1 MAVLNGIN
9 GAPVVSIAPAQA
21 QQATA
26 PNMAPSAP
34 VPTVIDGTPVR
45 VAVLCLSAAAGLV
58 ALHAAGF
65 RFNVGVSG

>member
-1 MAVLNGIN
+1 VLPG
-9 GAPVVSIAPAQA
+9 GAAIPPAQSATAPSIAPDGVR
-21 QQATA
+21 T
-26 PNMAPSAP
+26 P
-34 VPTVIDGTPVR
+34 VIDGTPIR